1 MNDPSD
7 NIDLADAFQRLF
19 EISPALDDAS
29 LAAVYGVR
37 HEVYCR
43 DLGWEPLRENAQE
56 SDDYDRH
63 SLHCLLR
70 KRDTGEAIGC
80 IRVILTRP
88 EDPDYPLPMEESCR
102 AVIDRT
108 IADPGAMPRTSI
120 CEVSRL
126 AVISAYR
133 QRKGETAAPVSIT
146 DDDFAPR
153 GGAPR
158 FPYIPVSL
166 YLSSIAIGNLF
177 GMDSLFVL
185 TEPRLASHF
194 SRIGFYIHQ
203 IGGTIEHRGTRAPSL
218 LSASKTVPGLRPAMR
233 ALYMLIETEL
243 ELAFRAHPIALIQ
256 LPTKVRTELV
266 R

>member
-7 NIDLADAFQRLF
+7 SIDLAEAFQRLF
-19 EISPALDDAS
+19 EIAPALDAAS

-43 DLGWEPLRENAQE
+43 DLGWEPLRENGQE

-63 SLHCLLR
+63 SLHCLLT

-80 IRVILTRP
+80 IRVILTRAD
-88 EDPDYPLPMEESCR
+88 DPDYPLPMEDSCR
-102 AVIDRT
+102 EVIDRA
-108 IADPGAMPRTSI
+108 IADPTRMPRNTI

-126 AVISAYR
+126 AVINTYR

-153 GGAPR
+153 GGVQR

-177 GMDSLFVL
+177 GMDNLLVL

-194 SRIGFYIHQ
+194 SRIGFHIHQ

-218 LSASKTVPGLRPAMR
+218 LSASKTVPGLRPAMQS
-233 ALYMLIETEL
+233 LYRLIEAKL
-243 ELAFRAHPIALIQ
+243 ETAFRQHPSALLQ
-256 LPTKVRTELV
+256 LPPKNT
-266 R
+266 